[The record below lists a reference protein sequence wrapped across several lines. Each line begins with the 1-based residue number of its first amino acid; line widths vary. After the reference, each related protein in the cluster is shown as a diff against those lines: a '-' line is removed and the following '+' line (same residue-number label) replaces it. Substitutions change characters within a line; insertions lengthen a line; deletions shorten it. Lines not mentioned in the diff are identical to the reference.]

1 MLIAL
6 AASWFLYKKAT
17 KLGEMNKWLL
27 YSLMFLRFTVIFF
40 LSFLLISPVIRYLK
54 ITFSEPLIIFAQDN
68 SESLSLLNI
77 QSDKEQGTYRKR
89 ISDLILDLDG
99 PYDVKTYHFGE
110 KLSEELDFGFNE
122 KETDFDP
129 LFAEITSK
137 YVNHNIGALII
148 ATDGIYNKG
157 KNPVYGSAS
166 FPFPVY
172 TIALGDSSR
181 KRDIVIKSLYSNNFS
196 FLGDYFPVEVLVEAF
211 GYQGNSAILRI
222 YNKGKEIQKLE
233 INFDRDDFSRLLKL
247 DIESENK
254 GLQTYTFKIEEKEGE
269 HSYKNNSQNLVIDIY
284 DDKKKILILSYAV
297 HPDIGAI
304 KKALETNK
312 NILVEAYPSDEF
324 TKNIADYQLVIFHQ
338 LPSIQNNLQK
348 IVRQLTENKIP
359 VLFIL
364 GNNTDLTYFNDLKT
378 GVEIKSTKKLKEL
391 ALPVVDKSFSLFEL
405 EEGFT
410 NLLDESPPLS
420 VPFGDYQFT
429 NNSAVLVF
437 QRIKGIN
444 TSIPLICF
452 TGENEFNAAKTA
464 FVFGEGIWQWR
475 FKDYL
480 IHENHNAFDAFIN
493 KLVNFLALDIRK
505 DRFMILHDRIYSE
518 NEEIIIRA
526 ELYNQT
532 YELVNHP
539 EVSLLVTSENNKE
552 YRFQFSKSGK
562 SYLLNAGRLPV
573 GSYKYQAS
581 TVFDKTK
588 FQKSGEFHVV
598 QLNVE
603 QLDLKARYEIL
614 KQMAFQSG
622 GKFYHYNDLE
632 KLKEDIKTD
641 ENIKKISYSTID
653 LIDLIHL
660 KWMLFLIIILL
671 SIEWFVRK
679 YQGIY

>member
-1 MLIAL
+1 LLIAL

-77 QSDKEQGTYRKR
+77 QTDKEQGTYRKR

-110 KLSEELDFGFNE
+110 KLSQELNFGFNE

-129 LFAEITSK
+129 LFAEIASK

-172 TIALGDSSR
+172 AIALGDSSK
-181 KRDIVIKSLYSNNFS
+181 KRDILLKSVYSNNFS
-196 FLGDYFPVEVLVEAF
+196 FLGDYFPVEVLIEAF
-211 GYQGNSAILRI
+211 GYQGKSAVLRI
-222 YNKGKEIQKLE
+222 YNKGKEIRKLE
-233 INFDRDDFSRLLKL
+233 IDFDREDFSRLLKL

-254 GLQTYTFKIEEKEGE
+254 GLQTYTFKVEEKEGE
-269 HSYKNNSQNLVIDIY
+269 YSHKNNSQNLLIDIY

-304 KKALETNK
+304 KKALESNK

-338 LPSIQNNLQK
+338 LPSMQNNLQK
-348 IVRQLTENKIP
+348 IARQLTENKIP

-364 GNNTDLTYFNDLKT
+364 GNNSDIQYFNNLKT
-378 GVEIKSTKKLKEL
+378 GVEIKSAKKLHEL
-391 ALPVVDKSFSLFEL
+391 ALPVFDKSFSLFEL
-405 EEGFT
+405 DEDFK

-429 NNSAVLVF
+429 GNSAVLVF
-437 QRIKGIN
+437 QKIKGIN

-452 TGENEFNAAKTA
+452 SGENEFSAAKTA
-464 FVFGEGIWQWR
+464 IIFGEGIWQWR
-475 FKDYL
+475 IKNYM
-480 IHENHNAFDAFIN
+480 INENHSAFDAFMN
-493 KLVNFLALDIRK
+493 KLVNYLSLDMRK
-505 DRFMILHDRIYSE
+505 DRFMVLHNRIYSE
-518 NEEIIIRA
+518 NEEIIFRA
-526 ELYNQT
+526 ELYNQA
-532 YELVNHP
+532 YELVNQP
-539 EVSLLVTSENNKE
+539 EVSLLVTSESNKE

-603 QLDLKARYEIL
+603 QLDLRARHEIL
-614 KQMAFQSG
+614 KQMALQSG
-622 GKFYHYNDLE
+622 GSFYNINDFERIPGDL
-632 KLKEDIKTD
+632 KTD
-641 ENIKKISYSTID
+641 ENVKKISYSTID
-653 LIDLIHL
+653 LIDLIQL
-660 KWMLFLIIILL
+660 KWILFLIILLL
-671 SIEWFVRK
+671 STEWFVRK
-679 YQGIY
+679 YQGLY